1 MKNVKDLCIVAVL
14 IALGVVLS
22 AFLQIPIYSNIKID
36 LSYIVIIVICYMYG
50 AVVGGLGAMTIA
62 MLESSLFTSLGFSI
76 SWTVANL
83 FVGLVCGL
91 TFSLTRHR
99 NIKEVYKHI
108 VNAVAIVLS
117 VAVAML
123 FIKTGIECVLY
134 EIPFEIKIAKNAVAF
149 GLDVTVCLIG
159 YAIMLPKLI
168 RMNLY
173 KLNEDLREEE
183 NVRIVENSASIDSNH
198 IEC

>member
-1 MKNVKDLCIVAVL
+1 MKNIKAVKDLCIVAVL

-76 SWTVANL
+76 SWSIANL
-83 FVGLVCGL
+83 FIGLVCGL
-91 TFSLTRHR
+91 TFTLTRTK
-99 NIKEVYKHI
+99 IKELTVKHSINIIAI
-108 VNAVAIVLS
+108 VASVAI
-117 VAVAML
+117 AML

-149 GLDVTVCLIG
+149 GMDVTVCLIG
-159 YAIMLPKLI
+159 YSMLLPKLI
-168 RMNLY
+168 RMNLC
-173 KLNEDLREEE
+173 KINEDLKE
-183 NVRIVENSASIDSNH
+183 
-198 IEC
+198 IEKKTCEDK

>member
-1 MKNVKDLCIVAVL
+1 MKNIKAVKDLCIVAVL

-76 SWTVANL
+76 SWSIANL
-83 FVGLVCGL
+83 FIGLVCGL
-91 TFSLTRHR
+91 TFTLTRTKVKELAVKHSI
-99 NIKEVYKHI
+99 NIIAI
-108 VNAVAIVLS
+108 VASVAI
-117 VAVAML
+117 AML

-149 GLDVTVCLIG
+149 GMDVTVCLIG
-159 YAIMLPKLI
+159 YSMLLPKLI
-168 RMNLY
+168 RMNMY
-173 KLNEDLREEE
+173 KLNSDLAEPETE
-183 NVRIVENSASIDSNH
+183 VENNA
-198 IEC
+198 